1 MAYTYDDFVKAANQ
15 SGLMG
20 QFSQD
25 DLNLAQK
32 YPEFGLSVLSL
43 KKDYNNA
50 ATAEQRLLANQAANE
65 LRKSYGNYSGG
76 ADGGSFR
83 LESKLNRRS
92 DDLLDQL
99 GSFGSFSY
107 DEAPAYENAFAQQQK
122 DLLDRILNRE
132 DFSWSK
138 ETDPQWSSYKKSY
151 LREGDRATAN
161 ALAQA
166 SAASGGRPS
175 SYAVN
180 AATQAGDYYAT
191 KLNDVIPTLYQQA
204 YERYLD
210 EYNMKLKD
218 LNAVNQQEQLD
229 YAKYLDRLGQFNTDR
244 GFAYQNYADDYDRLR
259 SQLADVQ
266 GQDQIDYARYL
277 DETSRQ
283 QTAQDSI
290 RSQVDAILAAGGS
303 PSANLVSESGYSSE
317 YVKALED
324 AYRKQEA
331 EKAAKK
337 SGSGGGSTRRSGGT
351 SGGNTTDGNE
361 SGLDYQGLFEAAKK
375 SGNPKSWLAQKA
387 NYQKF
392 GFTSSSGL
400 YSDYE
405 TWLENGGVSN
415 SSKTMAQ
422 GPFIALLSGFNTS
435 LKNGEGERILSTLDK
450 TWPMMTSEQKAEMQK
465 LLKQYGYSYEEG

>member
-50 ATAEQRLLANQAANE
+50 TTAEQRLLANQAANE

-107 DEAPAYENAFAQQQK
+107 DEAPTYENAFAQQQK

-277 DETSRQ
+277 DEASRQ

-337 SGSGGGSTRRSGGT
+337 SGSGGGGPMSLTTAKAMAKEGQFT
-351 SGGNTTDGNE
+351 DAVLNT
-361 SGLDYQGLFEAAKK
+361 LR
-375 SGNPKSWLAQKA
+375 KA
-387 NYQKF
+387 
-392 GFTSSSGL
+392 GFTD
-400 YSDYE
+400 DYIAQVYGYTGFGTGRDKLGYDE
-405 TWLENGGVSN
+405 DEGIFTWNGRRYN
-415 SSKTMAQ
+415 S
-422 GPFIALLSGFNTS
+422 PEALAEDLDRANLTDAEKATISRRLKASGFNITF
-435 LKNGEGERILSTLDK
+435 
-450 TWPMMTSEQKAEMQK
+450 
-465 LLKQYGYSYEEG
+465 

>member
-50 ATAEQRLLANQAANE
+50 TTAEQRLLANQAANE

-83 LESKLNRRS
+83 LESKLNRRA

-107 DEAPAYENAFAQQQK
+107 DEAPTYENAFAQQQK

-132 DFSWSK
+132 DFAWSK

-277 DETSRQ
+277 DEVSRQ

-290 RSQVDAILAAGGS
+290 RGQVDAILAAGGS

-337 SGSGGGSTRRSGGT
+337 SGSGVGGT
-351 SGGNTTDGNE
+351 MSLTTAKAMAKEGQFTDAVLNT
-361 SGLDYQGLFEAAKK
+361 LR
-375 SGNPKSWLAQKA
+375 KA
-387 NYQKF
+387 
-392 GFTSSSGL
+392 GFTD
-400 YSDYE
+400 DYIAQVYGYTGFGTGRDKLGYDE
-405 TWLENGGVSN
+405 DEGIFTWNGRRYN
-415 SSKTMAQ
+415 SPEALAEDLDRANLTDAEKAT
-422 GPFIALLSGFNTS
+422 IARRLKASGFNITF
-435 LKNGEGERILSTLDK
+435 
-450 TWPMMTSEQKAEMQK
+450 
-465 LLKQYGYSYEEG
+465 

>member
-25 DLNLAQK
+25 DLDLAQK

-50 ATAEQRLLANQAANE
+50 TTAEQRLLANQAANE

-107 DEAPAYENAFAQQQK
+107 DEAPTYENTFAQQQK

-175 SYAVN
+175 SHAVN

-218 LNAVNQQEQLD
+218 LNTVNQQEQLD

-277 DETSRQ
+277 DEASRQ

-337 SGSGGGSTRRSGGT
+337 SGSGGGGT
-351 SGGNTTDGNE
+351 MSLTTAKAMAKEGQFTDTVLNT
-361 SGLDYQGLFEAAKK
+361 LR
-375 SGNPKSWLAQKA
+375 KA
-387 NYQKF
+387 
-392 GFTSSSGL
+392 GFTD
-400 YSDYE
+400 DYIAQVYGYTGFGTGRDKLGYDE
-405 TWLENGGVSN
+405 DEGIFTWNGRRYN
-415 SSKTMAQ
+415 S
-422 GPFIALLSGFNTS
+422 PEALAEDLDRANLTDAEKATISRRLKASGFNITF
-435 LKNGEGERILSTLDK
+435 
-450 TWPMMTSEQKAEMQK
+450 
-465 LLKQYGYSYEEG
+465 

>member
-83 LESKLNRRS
+83 LESKLNRRA
-92 DDLLDQL
+92 DDLLGQI

-175 SYAVN
+175 SHAVN

-218 LNAVNQQEQLD
+218 LNTVNQQEQLD

-277 DETSRQ
+277 DEVSRQ

-337 SGSGGGSTRRSGGT
+337 SGSGGGGT
-351 SGGNTTDGNE
+351 MSLTTAKAMAKEGQFTDTVLNT
-361 SGLDYQGLFEAAKK
+361 LR
-375 SGNPKSWLAQKA
+375 KA
-387 NYQKF
+387 
-392 GFTSSSGL
+392 GFTD
-400 YSDYE
+400 DYIAQVYGYTGFGTGRDKLGYDE
-405 TWLENGGVSN
+405 DEGIFTWNGRRYN
-415 SSKTMAQ
+415 S
-422 GPFIALLSGFNTS
+422 PEALAEDLDRANLTDAEKATISRRLKASGFNITF
-435 LKNGEGERILSTLDK
+435 
-450 TWPMMTSEQKAEMQK
+450 
-465 LLKQYGYSYEEG
+465 

>member
-50 ATAEQRLLANQAANE
+50 TTAEQRLLANQAANE

-107 DEAPAYENAFAQQQK
+107 DEAPTYENTFAQQQK

-151 LREGDRATAN
+151 LREGDRATAT

-175 SYAVN
+175 SHAVN

-218 LNAVNQQEQLD
+218 LNTVNQQEQLD

-277 DETSRQ
+277 DEVSRQ

-337 SGSGGGSTRRSGGT
+337 SGSGGGGT
-351 SGGNTTDGNE
+351 MSLTTAKAMAKEGQFTDTVLNT
-361 SGLDYQGLFEAAKK
+361 LR
-375 SGNPKSWLAQKA
+375 KA
-387 NYQKF
+387 
-392 GFTSSSGL
+392 GFTD
-400 YSDYE
+400 DYIAQVYGYTGFGTGRDKLGYDE
-405 TWLENGGVSN
+405 DEGIFTWNGRRYNSPEALAEDLDRANLTDAEKATISRRLE
-415 SSKTMAQ
+415 A
-422 GPFIALLSGFNTS
+422 SGFNITF
-435 LKNGEGERILSTLDK
+435 
-450 TWPMMTSEQKAEMQK
+450 
-465 LLKQYGYSYEEG
+465 

>member
-83 LESKLNRRS
+83 LESKLNRRA
-92 DDLLDQL
+92 DDLLGQI

-107 DEAPAYENAFAQQQK
+107 DEAPTYENAFAQQQK

-218 LNAVNQQEQLD
+218 LNTVNQQEQLD

-259 SQLADVQ
+259 SQLADVK

-277 DETSRQ
+277 DEVSRQ

-337 SGSGGGSTRRSGGT
+337 SGSGGGGIMSLTTAKEMAKEGQFT
-351 SGGNTTDGNE
+351 DTVLNT
-361 SGLDYQGLFEAAKK
+361 LR
-375 SGNPKSWLAQKA
+375 KA
-387 NYQKF
+387 
-392 GFTSSSGL
+392 GFTD
-400 YSDYE
+400 DYIAQVYGYTGFGTGRDKLGYDE
-405 TWLENGGVSN
+405 DEGIFTWNGRRYN
-415 SSKTMAQ
+415 SPEALAEDLDRANLTDAEKATISRRLKT
-422 GPFIALLSGFNTS
+422 SGFNITF
-435 LKNGEGERILSTLDK
+435 
-450 TWPMMTSEQKAEMQK
+450 
-465 LLKQYGYSYEEG
+465 

>member
-92 DDLLDQL
+92 DDLLDQI

-132 DFSWSK
+132 GFSWSK

-218 LNAVNQQEQLD
+218 LNTVNQQEQLD

-277 DETSRQ
+277 DEASRQ

-337 SGSGGGSTRRSGGT
+337 SGSGGGGT
-351 SGGNTTDGNE
+351 MSLTTAKAMAKEGQFTDAVLNT
-361 SGLDYQGLFEAAKK
+361 LR
-375 SGNPKSWLAQKA
+375 KA
-387 NYQKF
+387 
-392 GFTSSSGL
+392 GFTD
-400 YSDYE
+400 DYIAQVYGYTGFGTGRDKLGYDE
-405 TWLENGGVSN
+405 DEGIFTWNGRRYN
-415 SSKTMAQ
+415 S
-422 GPFIALLSGFNTS
+422 PEALAEDLDRANLTDAEKATISRRLKASGFNITF
-435 LKNGEGERILSTLDK
+435 
-450 TWPMMTSEQKAEMQK
+450 
-465 LLKQYGYSYEEG
+465 

>member
-107 DEAPAYENAFAQQQK
+107 GEAPTYENTFAQQQK

-132 DFSWSK
+132 GFSWSK

-161 ALAQA
+161 ALAKA

-218 LNAVNQQEQLD
+218 LNTVNQQEQLD

-277 DETSRQ
+277 DEVSRQ

-290 RSQVDAILAAGGS
+290 RGQVDAILAAGGS

-337 SGSGGGSTRRSGGT
+337 SGSGGGGT
-351 SGGNTTDGNE
+351 MSLTTAKAMAKEGQFTDTVLNT
-361 SGLDYQGLFEAAKK
+361 LR
-375 SGNPKSWLAQKA
+375 KA
-387 NYQKF
+387 
-392 GFTSSSGL
+392 GFTD
-400 YSDYE
+400 DYIAQVYGYTGFGTGRDKLGYDE
-405 TWLENGGVSN
+405 DEGIFTWNGRRYN
-415 SSKTMAQ
+415 S
-422 GPFIALLSGFNTS
+422 PEALAEDLDRANLTDAEKATISRRLKASGFNITF
-435 LKNGEGERILSTLDK
+435 
-450 TWPMMTSEQKAEMQK
+450 
-465 LLKQYGYSYEEG
+465 

>member
-83 LESKLNRRS
+83 LESKLNRRA
-92 DDLLDQL
+92 DDLLGQI

-107 DEAPAYENAFAQQQK
+107 DEAPTYENAFAQQQK

-180 AATQAGDYYAT
+180 AATQAGDYYAA

-277 DETSRQ
+277 DEASRQ

-337 SGSGGGSTRRSGGT
+337 SGSGGGGT
-351 SGGNTTDGNE
+351 MSLTTAKAMAKEGQFTDAVLNT
-361 SGLDYQGLFEAAKK
+361 LR
-375 SGNPKSWLAQKA
+375 KA
-387 NYQKF
+387 
-392 GFTSSSGL
+392 GFTD
-400 YSDYE
+400 DYIAQVYGYTGFGTGRDKLGYDE
-405 TWLENGGVSN
+405 DEGIFTWNGRRYNSPEALAEDLDRANLTDAEKATISRRLE
-415 SSKTMAQ
+415 A
-422 GPFIALLSGFNTS
+422 SGFNITF
-435 LKNGEGERILSTLDK
+435 
-450 TWPMMTSEQKAEMQK
+450 
-465 LLKQYGYSYEEG
+465 

>member
-50 ATAEQRLLANQAANE
+50 TTAEQRLLANQAANE

-83 LESKLNRRS
+83 LESKLNRRA
-92 DDLLDQL
+92 DDLLGQI

-107 DEAPAYENAFAQQQK
+107 DEAPTYENTFAQQQK

-132 DFSWSK
+132 DFSWSR

-161 ALAQA
+161 ALAKA

-277 DETSRQ
+277 DEASRQ

-337 SGSGGGSTRRSGGT
+337 SGSGGGGT
-351 SGGNTTDGNE
+351 MSLTTAKAMAKEGQFTDTVLNT
-361 SGLDYQGLFEAAKK
+361 LR
-375 SGNPKSWLAQKA
+375 KA
-387 NYQKF
+387 
-392 GFTSSSGL
+392 GFTD
-400 YSDYE
+400 DYIAQVYGYTGFGTGRDKLGYDE
-405 TWLENGGVSN
+405 DEGIFTWNGRRYN
-415 SSKTMAQ
+415 S
-422 GPFIALLSGFNTS
+422 PEALAEDLDRANLTDAEKATISRRLKASGFNITF
-435 LKNGEGERILSTLDK
+435 
-450 TWPMMTSEQKAEMQK
+450 
-465 LLKQYGYSYEEG
+465 

>member
-32 YPEFGLSVLSL
+32 HPEFGLSVLSL

-50 ATAEQRLLANQAANE
+50 TTAEQRLLANQAANE

-107 DEAPAYENAFAQQQK
+107 GEAPTYENTFAQQQK

-161 ALAQA
+161 ALAKA

-277 DETSRQ
+277 DEASRQ

-324 AYRKQEA
+324 AYRKQ
-331 EKAAKK
+331 KAAKK
-337 SGSGGGSTRRSGGT
+337 SGSGGGGT
-351 SGGNTTDGNE
+351 MSLTTAKEMAKEGQFTDTVLNT
-361 SGLDYQGLFEAAKK
+361 LR
-375 SGNPKSWLAQKA
+375 KA
-387 NYQKF
+387 
-392 GFTSSSGL
+392 GFTD
-400 YSDYE
+400 DYIAQVYGYTGFGTGRDKLGYDE
-405 TWLENGGVSN
+405 DEGIFTWNGRRYN
-415 SSKTMAQ
+415 S
-422 GPFIALLSGFNTS
+422 PEALAEDLDRANLTDAEKATISRRLKASGFNITF
-435 LKNGEGERILSTLDK
+435 
-450 TWPMMTSEQKAEMQK
+450 
-465 LLKQYGYSYEEG
+465 

>member
-1 MAYTYDDFVKAANQ
+1 MAYTYDDFVNAANQ

-50 ATAEQRLLANQAANE
+50 TTAEQRLLANQAANE

-83 LESKLNRRS
+83 LESKMNRRS

-107 DEAPAYENAFAQQQK
+107 GEAPTYENAFAQQQK

-191 KLNDVIPTLYQQA
+191 KLNDMIPTLYQQA

-277 DETSRQ
+277 DEVSRQ

-337 SGSGGGSTRRSGGT
+337 SSGGGGTMSLTTAKAMAKEGQFTDAVLNTLRKAGFTDDYIAQVYGYTGFGTGRDKLGYDEDEGIFTWNGRRYNSPEALAE
-351 SGGNTTDGNE
+351 D
-361 SGLDYQGLFEAAKK
+361 LD
-375 SGNPKSWLAQKA
+375 KA
-387 NYQKF
+387 NLTDAEKA
-392 GFTSSSGL
+392 TISRRL
-400 YSDYE
+400 
-405 TWLENGGVSN
+405 
-415 SSKTMAQ
+415 KA
-422 GPFIALLSGFNTS
+422 SGFNITF
-435 LKNGEGERILSTLDK
+435 
-450 TWPMMTSEQKAEMQK
+450 
-465 LLKQYGYSYEEG
+465 

>member
-32 YPEFGLSVLSL
+32 HPEFGLSVLSL

-50 ATAEQRLLANQAANE
+50 TTAEQRLLANQAANE

-92 DDLLDQL
+92 DDLLDRL

-107 DEAPAYENAFAQQQK
+107 GEAPTYENTFAQQQK

-132 DFSWSK
+132 DFSWRR

-175 SYAVN
+175 SHAVN

-277 DETSRQ
+277 DEASRQ

-337 SGSGGGSTRRSGGT
+337 SGSGGGGT
-351 SGGNTTDGNE
+351 MSLTTAKAMAKEGQFTDTVLNT
-361 SGLDYQGLFEAAKK
+361 LR
-375 SGNPKSWLAQKA
+375 KA
-387 NYQKF
+387 
-392 GFTSSSGL
+392 GFTD
-400 YSDYE
+400 DYIAQVYGYTGFGTGRDKLGYDE
-405 TWLENGGVSN
+405 DEGIFTWNGRRYN
-415 SSKTMAQ
+415 S
-422 GPFIALLSGFNTS
+422 PEALAEDLDRANLTDAEKATISRRLKASGFNITF
-435 LKNGEGERILSTLDK
+435 
-450 TWPMMTSEQKAEMQK
+450 
-465 LLKQYGYSYEEG
+465 

>member
-83 LESKLNRRS
+83 LESKLNRRA
-92 DDLLDQL
+92 DDLLGQI

-107 DEAPAYENAFAQQQK
+107 DEAPTYENAFAQQQK

-180 AATQAGDYYAT
+180 AATQAGDYYAA

-277 DETSRQ
+277 DEASRQ

-337 SGSGGGSTRRSGGT
+337 SGSGGGGT
-351 SGGNTTDGNE
+351 MSLTTAKAMAKEGQFTDTVLNT
-361 SGLDYQGLFEAAKK
+361 LR
-375 SGNPKSWLAQKA
+375 KA
-387 NYQKF
+387 
-392 GFTSSSGL
+392 GFTD
-400 YSDYE
+400 DYIAQVYGYTGFGTGRDKLGYDE
-405 TWLENGGVSN
+405 DEGIFTWNGRRYN
-415 SSKTMAQ
+415 S
-422 GPFIALLSGFNTS
+422 PEALAEDLDRANLTDAEKATISRRLKASGFNITF
-435 LKNGEGERILSTLDK
+435 
-450 TWPMMTSEQKAEMQK
+450 
-465 LLKQYGYSYEEG
+465 

>member
-50 ATAEQRLLANQAANE
+50 TTAEQRLLANQAANE

-107 DEAPAYENAFAQQQK
+107 GEAPTYENTFAQQQK

-161 ALAQA
+161 ALAKA

-218 LNAVNQQEQLD
+218 LNTVNQQEQMD

-277 DETSRQ
+277 DEASRQ

-337 SGSGGGSTRRSGGT
+337 SGSGGGGT
-351 SGGNTTDGNE
+351 MSLTTAKAMAKEGQFTDTVLNT
-361 SGLDYQGLFEAAKK
+361 LR
-375 SGNPKSWLAQKA
+375 KA
-387 NYQKF
+387 
-392 GFTSSSGL
+392 GFTD
-400 YSDYE
+400 DYIAQVYGYTGFGTGRDKLGYDE
-405 TWLENGGVSN
+405 DEGIFTWNGRRYN
-415 SSKTMAQ
+415 S
-422 GPFIALLSGFNTS
+422 PEALAEDLDRANLTDAEKATISRRLKASGFNITF
-435 LKNGEGERILSTLDK
+435 
-450 TWPMMTSEQKAEMQK
+450 
-465 LLKQYGYSYEEG
+465 

>member
-50 ATAEQRLLANQAANE
+50 TTAEQRLLANQAANE

-83 LESKLNRRS
+83 LESKLNRRA
-92 DDLLDQL
+92 DDLLGQI

-107 DEAPAYENAFAQQQK
+107 DEAPTYENAFAQQQK

-132 DFSWSK
+132 DFAWSK

-166 SAASGGRPS
+166 SAASSGRPS

-218 LNAVNQQEQLD
+218 LNTVNQQEQLD

-277 DETSRQ
+277 DEASRQ

-337 SGSGGGSTRRSGGT
+337 SGSGGGGT
-351 SGGNTTDGNE
+351 MSLTTAKEMAKEGQFTDTVLNT
-361 SGLDYQGLFEAAKK
+361 LR
-375 SGNPKSWLAQKA
+375 KA
-387 NYQKF
+387 
-392 GFTSSSGL
+392 GFTD
-400 YSDYE
+400 DYIAQVYGYTGFGTGRDKLGYDE
-405 TWLENGGVSN
+405 DEGIFTWNGRRYN
-415 SSKTMAQ
+415 S
-422 GPFIALLSGFNTS
+422 PEALAEDLDRANLTDAEKATISRRLKASGFNITF
-435 LKNGEGERILSTLDK
+435 
-450 TWPMMTSEQKAEMQK
+450 
-465 LLKQYGYSYEEG
+465 

>member
-50 ATAEQRLLANQAANE
+50 TTAEQRLLANQAANE

-83 LESKLNRRS
+83 LESKLNRRA
-92 DDLLDQL
+92 DDLLGQI

-107 DEAPAYENAFAQQQK
+107 DEAPTYENAFAQQQK

-132 DFSWSK
+132 GFSWSK

-161 ALAQA
+161 ALAKA

-191 KLNDVIPTLYQQA
+191 KLNDVIQTLYQQA

-218 LNAVNQQEQLD
+218 LNTVNQQEQLD
-229 YAKYLDRLGQFNTDR
+229 YAKYIDRLGQFNTDR
-244 GFAYQNYADDYDRLR
+244 GFAYQNYVDDYDRLR

-277 DETSRQ
+277 DEVSRQ

-337 SGSGGGSTRRSGGT
+337 SGSGGGGT
-351 SGGNTTDGNE
+351 MSLTTAKAMAKEGQFTDTVLNT
-361 SGLDYQGLFEAAKK
+361 LR
-375 SGNPKSWLAQKA
+375 KA
-387 NYQKF
+387 
-392 GFTSSSGL
+392 GFTD
-400 YSDYE
+400 DYIAQVYGYTGFGTGRDKLGYDE
-405 TWLENGGVSN
+405 DEGIFTWNGRRYN
-415 SSKTMAQ
+415 S
-422 GPFIALLSGFNTS
+422 PEALAEDLDRANLTDAEKATISRRLKASGFNITF
-435 LKNGEGERILSTLDK
+435 
-450 TWPMMTSEQKAEMQK
+450 
-465 LLKQYGYSYEEG
+465 

>member
-50 ATAEQRLLANQAANE
+50 TTAEQRLLANQAANE

-107 DEAPAYENAFAQQQK
+107 GEAPTYENTFAQQQK

-138 ETDPQWSSYKKSY
+138 ETDPQWSNYKKSY

-161 ALAQA
+161 ALAKA

-218 LNAVNQQEQLD
+218 LNTVNQQEQLD

-277 DETSRQ
+277 DEASRR

-337 SGSGGGSTRRSGGT
+337 SGSGGGGT
-351 SGGNTTDGNE
+351 MSLTTAKAMAKEGQFTDTVLNT
-361 SGLDYQGLFEAAKK
+361 LR
-375 SGNPKSWLAQKA
+375 KA
-387 NYQKF
+387 
-392 GFTSSSGL
+392 GFTD
-400 YSDYE
+400 DYIAQVYGYTGFE
-405 TWLENGGVSN
+405 TGRDKLGYDEDEGIFTWNGRRYN
-415 SSKTMAQ
+415 S
-422 GPFIALLSGFNTS
+422 PEALAEDLDRANLTDAEKATISRRLKASGFNITF
-435 LKNGEGERILSTLDK
+435 
-450 TWPMMTSEQKAEMQK
+450 
-465 LLKQYGYSYEEG
+465 

>member
-50 ATAEQRLLANQAANE
+50 TTAEQRLLANQAANE

-107 DEAPAYENAFAQQQK
+107 GEAPTYENTFAQQQK

-175 SYAVN
+175 SHAVN

-218 LNAVNQQEQLD
+218 LNTVNQQEQLD

-277 DETSRQ
+277 DEVSRQ

-337 SGSGGGSTRRSGGT
+337 SGSGGGGT
-351 SGGNTTDGNE
+351 MSLTTAKAMAKEGQFTDTVLNT
-361 SGLDYQGLFEAAKK
+361 LR
-375 SGNPKSWLAQKA
+375 KA
-387 NYQKF
+387 
-392 GFTSSSGL
+392 GFTD
-400 YSDYE
+400 DYIAQVYGYTGFGTGRDKLGYDE
-405 TWLENGGVSN
+405 DEGIFTWNGRRYN
-415 SSKTMAQ
+415 S
-422 GPFIALLSGFNTS
+422 PEALAEDLDRANLTDAEKATISRRLKASGFNITF
-435 LKNGEGERILSTLDK
+435 
-450 TWPMMTSEQKAEMQK
+450 
-465 LLKQYGYSYEEG
+465 

>member
-1 MAYTYDDFVKAANQ
+1 MAYTYDDFVNAANQ

-50 ATAEQRLLANQAANE
+50 TTAEQRLLANQAANE

-83 LESKLNRRS
+83 LESKLNRQA
-92 DDLLDQL
+92 DDLLGQI

-107 DEAPAYENAFAQQQK
+107 DEAPTYENAFAQQQK

-132 DFSWSK
+132 DFAWSK

-277 DETSRQ
+277 DEVSRQ

-290 RSQVDAILAAGGS
+290 RGQVDAILAAGGS

-337 SGSGGGSTRRSGGT
+337 SGSGGGGT
-351 SGGNTTDGNE
+351 MSLTTAKAMAKEGQFTDAVLNT
-361 SGLDYQGLFEAAKK
+361 LR
-375 SGNPKSWLAQKA
+375 KA
-387 NYQKF
+387 
-392 GFTSSSGL
+392 GFTD
-400 YSDYE
+400 DYIAQVYGYTGFGTGRDKLGYDE
-405 TWLENGGVSN
+405 DEGIFTWNGRRYN
-415 SSKTMAQ
+415 SPEALAEDLDRANLTDAEKAT
-422 GPFIALLSGFNTS
+422 IARRLKASGFNITF
-435 LKNGEGERILSTLDK
+435 
-450 TWPMMTSEQKAEMQK
+450 
-465 LLKQYGYSYEEG
+465 

>member
-25 DLNLAQK
+25 DLDLAQK
-32 YPEFGLSVLSL
+32 HPEFGLSVLSL

-50 ATAEQRLLANQAANE
+50 TTAEQRLLANQAANE

-92 DDLLDQL
+92 DDLLDRL

-107 DEAPAYENAFAQQQK
+107 GEAPTYENTFAQQQK

-132 DFSWSK
+132 DFSWSR

-161 ALAQA
+161 ALAKA

-277 DETSRQ
+277 DEASRQ
-283 QTAQDSI
+283 QTAQDTI

-337 SGSGGGSTRRSGGT
+337 SGSGGGGT
-351 SGGNTTDGNE
+351 MSLTTAKAMAKEGQFTDTVLNT
-361 SGLDYQGLFEAAKK
+361 LR
-375 SGNPKSWLAQKA
+375 KA
-387 NYQKF
+387 
-392 GFTSSSGL
+392 GFTD
-400 YSDYE
+400 DYIAQVYGYTGFGTGRDKLGYDE
-405 TWLENGGVSN
+405 DEGIFTWNGRRYN
-415 SSKTMAQ
+415 S
-422 GPFIALLSGFNTS
+422 PEALAEDLDRANLTDAEKATISRRLKASGFNITF
-435 LKNGEGERILSTLDK
+435 
-450 TWPMMTSEQKAEMQK
+450 
-465 LLKQYGYSYEEG
+465 

>member
-1 MAYTYDDFVKAANQ
+1 MAYTYDDFVNAANQ

-50 ATAEQRLLANQAANE
+50 TTAEQRLLANQAANE

-83 LESKLNRRS
+83 LESKLNRRA
-92 DDLLDQL
+92 DNLLDQL

-107 DEAPAYENAFAQQQK
+107 DEAPTYENAFAQQQK

-277 DETSRQ
+277 DEVSRQ

-337 SGSGGGSTRRSGGT
+337 SSSGGGGT
-351 SGGNTTDGNE
+351 MSLTTAKAMAKEGQFTDAVLNT
-361 SGLDYQGLFEAAKK
+361 LR
-375 SGNPKSWLAQKA
+375 KA
-387 NYQKF
+387 
-392 GFTSSSGL
+392 GFTD
-400 YSDYE
+400 DYIAQVYGYTGFGTGRDKLGYDE
-405 TWLENGGVSN
+405 DEGIFTWNGRRYN
-415 SSKTMAQ
+415 S
-422 GPFIALLSGFNTS
+422 PEALAEDLDRANLTDAEKATISRRLKASGFNITF
-435 LKNGEGERILSTLDK
+435 
-450 TWPMMTSEQKAEMQK
+450 
-465 LLKQYGYSYEEG
+465 

>member
-107 DEAPAYENAFAQQQK
+107 GEAPTYENTFAQQQK

-218 LNAVNQQEQLD
+218 LNTVNQQEQLD

-277 DETSRQ
+277 DEVSRQ

-337 SGSGGGSTRRSGGT
+337 SGSGGGGT
-351 SGGNTTDGNE
+351 MSLTTAKAMAKEGQFTDTVLNT
-361 SGLDYQGLFEAAKK
+361 LR
-375 SGNPKSWLAQKA
+375 KA
-387 NYQKF
+387 
-392 GFTSSSGL
+392 GFTD
-400 YSDYE
+400 DYIAQVYGYTGFGTGRDKLGYDE
-405 TWLENGGVSN
+405 DEGIFTWNGRRYN
-415 SSKTMAQ
+415 S
-422 GPFIALLSGFNTS
+422 PEALAEDLDRANLTDAEKATISRRLKVSGFNITF
-435 LKNGEGERILSTLDK
+435 
-450 TWPMMTSEQKAEMQK
+450 
-465 LLKQYGYSYEEG
+465 

>member
-32 YPEFGLSVLSL
+32 HPEFGLSVLSL

-50 ATAEQRLLANQAANE
+50 TTAEQRLLANQAANE

-107 DEAPAYENAFAQQQK
+107 GEAPTYENTFAQQQK

-277 DETSRQ
+277 DEASRQ

-337 SGSGGGSTRRSGGT
+337 SGSGGGGT
-351 SGGNTTDGNE
+351 MSLTTAKAMAKEGQFTDTVLNT
-361 SGLDYQGLFEAAKK
+361 LR
-375 SGNPKSWLAQKA
+375 KA
-387 NYQKF
+387 
-392 GFTSSSGL
+392 GFTD
-400 YSDYE
+400 DYIAQVYGYTGFGTGRDKLGYDE
-405 TWLENGGVSN
+405 DEGIFTWNGRRYN
-415 SSKTMAQ
+415 S
-422 GPFIALLSGFNTS
+422 PEALAEDLDRANLTDAEKATISRRLKASGFNITF
-435 LKNGEGERILSTLDK
+435 
-450 TWPMMTSEQKAEMQK
+450 
-465 LLKQYGYSYEEG
+465 

>member
-50 ATAEQRLLANQAANE
+50 TTAEQRLLANQAANE

-107 DEAPAYENAFAQQQK
+107 GEAPTYENTFAQQQK

-218 LNAVNQQEQLD
+218 LNTVNQQEQLD

-277 DETSRQ
+277 DEVSRQ

-337 SGSGGGSTRRSGGT
+337 SGSGGGGT
-351 SGGNTTDGNE
+351 MSLTTAKAMAKEGQFTDTVLNT
-361 SGLDYQGLFEAAKK
+361 LR
-375 SGNPKSWLAQKA
+375 KA
-387 NYQKF
+387 
-392 GFTSSSGL
+392 GFTD
-400 YSDYE
+400 DYIAQVYGYTGFGTGRDKLGYDE
-405 TWLENGGVSN
+405 DEGIFTWNGRRYN
-415 SSKTMAQ
+415 S
-422 GPFIALLSGFNTS
+422 PEALAEDLDRANLTDAEKATISRRLKASGFNITF
-435 LKNGEGERILSTLDK
+435 
-450 TWPMMTSEQKAEMQK
+450 
-465 LLKQYGYSYEEG
+465 

>member
-92 DDLLDQL
+92 DDLLGQL

-107 DEAPAYENAFAQQQK
+107 DEAPTYENTFAQQQK

-218 LNAVNQQEQLD
+218 LNTVNQQEQLD

-277 DETSRQ
+277 DEVSRQ

-337 SGSGGGSTRRSGGT
+337 SGSGGGGT
-351 SGGNTTDGNE
+351 MSLTTAKAMAKEGQFTDTVLNT
-361 SGLDYQGLFEAAKK
+361 LR
-375 SGNPKSWLAQKA
+375 KA
-387 NYQKF
+387 
-392 GFTSSSGL
+392 GFTD
-400 YSDYE
+400 DYIAQVYGYTGFGTGRDKLGYDE
-405 TWLENGGVSN
+405 DEGIFTWNGRRYN
-415 SSKTMAQ
+415 S
-422 GPFIALLSGFNTS
+422 PEALAEDLDRANLTDAEKATISRRLKASGFNITV
-435 LKNGEGERILSTLDK
+435 
-450 TWPMMTSEQKAEMQK
+450 
-465 LLKQYGYSYEEG
+465 

>member
-83 LESKLNRRS
+83 LESKLNRRA
-92 DDLLDQL
+92 DDLLGQI

-107 DEAPAYENAFAQQQK
+107 DEAPTYENAFAQQQK

-204 YERYLD
+204 YERYMD

-277 DETSRQ
+277 DEASRQ

-331 EKAAKK
+331 ERAAKK
-337 SGSGGGSTRRSGGT
+337 SGSGGGGT
-351 SGGNTTDGNE
+351 MSLTTAKAMAKEGQFTDAVLNT
-361 SGLDYQGLFEAAKK
+361 LR
-375 SGNPKSWLAQKA
+375 KA
-387 NYQKF
+387 
-392 GFTSSSGL
+392 GFTD
-400 YSDYE
+400 DYIAQVYGYTGFGTGRDKLGYDE
-405 TWLENGGVSN
+405 DEGIFTWNGRRYN
-415 SSKTMAQ
+415 S
-422 GPFIALLSGFNTS
+422 PEALAEDLDRANLTDAEKATISRRLKASGFNITF
-435 LKNGEGERILSTLDK
+435 
-450 TWPMMTSEQKAEMQK
+450 
-465 LLKQYGYSYEEG
+465 

>member
-50 ATAEQRLLANQAANE
+50 TTAEQRLLANQAANE

-83 LESKLNRRS
+83 LESKLNRRA
-92 DDLLDQL
+92 DDLLDQI

-107 DEAPAYENAFAQQQK
+107 DEAPTYENAFAQQQK

-161 ALAQA
+161 ALAKA

-277 DETSRQ
+277 DEASRQ

-337 SGSGGGSTRRSGGT
+337 SGSGGGGT
-351 SGGNTTDGNE
+351 MSLTTAKAMAKEGQFTDTVLNT
-361 SGLDYQGLFEAAKK
+361 LR
-375 SGNPKSWLAQKA
+375 KA
-387 NYQKF
+387 
-392 GFTSSSGL
+392 GFTD
-400 YSDYE
+400 DYIAQVYGYTGFGTGRDKLGYDE
-405 TWLENGGVSN
+405 DEGIFTWNGRRYN
-415 SSKTMAQ
+415 S
-422 GPFIALLSGFNTS
+422 PEALAEDLDRANLTDAEKATISRRLKASGFNITF
-435 LKNGEGERILSTLDK
+435 
-450 TWPMMTSEQKAEMQK
+450 
-465 LLKQYGYSYEEG
+465 

>member
-50 ATAEQRLLANQAANE
+50 TTAEQRLLANQAANE

-107 DEAPAYENAFAQQQK
+107 DEAPTYENTFAQQQK

-132 DFSWSK
+132 DFSWSR

-161 ALAQA
+161 ALAKA

-218 LNAVNQQEQLD
+218 LNAINQQEQLD

-277 DETSRQ
+277 DEASRQ

-337 SGSGGGSTRRSGGT
+337 SGSGGGGT
-351 SGGNTTDGNE
+351 MSLTTAKAMAKEGQFTDTVLNT
-361 SGLDYQGLFEAAKK
+361 LR
-375 SGNPKSWLAQKA
+375 KA
-387 NYQKF
+387 
-392 GFTSSSGL
+392 GFTD
-400 YSDYE
+400 DYIAQVYGYTGFGTGRDKLGYDE
-405 TWLENGGVSN
+405 DEGIFTWNGRRYN
-415 SSKTMAQ
+415 S
-422 GPFIALLSGFNTS
+422 PEALAEDLDRANLTDAEKATISRRLKASGFNITF
-435 LKNGEGERILSTLDK
+435 
-450 TWPMMTSEQKAEMQK
+450 
-465 LLKQYGYSYEEG
+465 

>member
-50 ATAEQRLLANQAANE
+50 TTAEQRLLANQAANE

-107 DEAPAYENAFAQQQK
+107 GEAPTYENTFAQQQK

-175 SYAVN
+175 SHAVN

-266 GQDQIDYARYL
+266 GQDQINYARYL
-277 DETSRQ
+277 DEASRQ

-324 AYRKQEA
+324 AYRKQGA

-337 SGSGGGSTRRSGGT
+337 SGSGGGGT
-351 SGGNTTDGNE
+351 MSLTTAKAMAKEGQFTDTVLNT
-361 SGLDYQGLFEAAKK
+361 LR
-375 SGNPKSWLAQKA
+375 KA
-387 NYQKF
+387 
-392 GFTSSSGL
+392 GFTD
-400 YSDYE
+400 DYIAQVYGYTGFGTGRDKLGYDE
-405 TWLENGGVSN
+405 DEGIFTWNGRRYN
-415 SSKTMAQ
+415 S
-422 GPFIALLSGFNTS
+422 PEALAEDLDRANLTDTEKATISRRLKASGFNITF
-435 LKNGEGERILSTLDK
+435 
-450 TWPMMTSEQKAEMQK
+450 
-465 LLKQYGYSYEEG
+465 

>member
-107 DEAPAYENAFAQQQK
+107 GEAPTYENTFAQQQK

-161 ALAQA
+161 ALAKA

-180 AATQAGDYYAT
+180 AAAQAGDYYAT

-218 LNAVNQQEQLD
+218 LNTVNQQEQLD

-277 DETSRQ
+277 DEASRQ

-337 SGSGGGSTRRSGGT
+337 SGSGGGGT
-351 SGGNTTDGNE
+351 MSLTTAKAMAKEGQFTDTVLNT
-361 SGLDYQGLFEAAKK
+361 LR
-375 SGNPKSWLAQKA
+375 KA
-387 NYQKF
+387 
-392 GFTSSSGL
+392 GFTD
-400 YSDYE
+400 DYIAQVYGYTGFGTGRDKLGYDE
-405 TWLENGGVSN
+405 DEGIFTWNGRRYN
-415 SSKTMAQ
+415 S
-422 GPFIALLSGFNTS
+422 PEALAEDLDRANLTDAEKATISRRLKASGFNITF
-435 LKNGEGERILSTLDK
+435 
-450 TWPMMTSEQKAEMQK
+450 
-465 LLKQYGYSYEEG
+465 

>member
-92 DDLLDQL
+92 DDLLDQI

-107 DEAPAYENAFAQQQK
+107 DEAPTYENAFAQQQK

-138 ETDPQWSSYKKSY
+138 EADPQWSSYKKSY

-218 LNAVNQQEQLD
+218 LNTVNQQEQLD

-277 DETSRQ
+277 DEVSRQ

-337 SGSGGGSTRRSGGT
+337 SGSGGGGT
-351 SGGNTTDGNE
+351 MSLTTAKAMAKEGQFTDTVLNT
-361 SGLDYQGLFEAAKK
+361 LR
-375 SGNPKSWLAQKA
+375 KA
-387 NYQKF
+387 
-392 GFTSSSGL
+392 GFTD
-400 YSDYE
+400 DYIAQVYGYTGFGTGRDKLGYDE
-405 TWLENGGVSN
+405 DEGIFTWNGRRYN
-415 SSKTMAQ
+415 S
-422 GPFIALLSGFNTS
+422 PEALAEDLDRANLTDAEKATISRRLKASGFNITF
-435 LKNGEGERILSTLDK
+435 
-450 TWPMMTSEQKAEMQK
+450 
-465 LLKQYGYSYEEG
+465 

>member
-83 LESKLNRRS
+83 LESKLNRRA
-92 DDLLDQL
+92 DDLLDQI

-337 SGSGGGSTRRSGGT
+337 SGSGGGGT
-351 SGGNTTDGNE
+351 MSLTTAKAMAKEGQFTDTVLNT
-361 SGLDYQGLFEAAKK
+361 LR
-375 SGNPKSWLAQKA
+375 KA
-387 NYQKF
+387 
-392 GFTSSSGL
+392 GFTD
-400 YSDYE
+400 DYIAQVYGYTGFGTGRDKLGYDE
-405 TWLENGGVSN
+405 DEGIFTWNGRRYN
-415 SSKTMAQ
+415 S
-422 GPFIALLSGFNTS
+422 PEALAEDLDRANLTDAEKATISRRLKASGFNITF
-435 LKNGEGERILSTLDK
+435 
-450 TWPMMTSEQKAEMQK
+450 
-465 LLKQYGYSYEEG
+465 

>member
-32 YPEFGLSVLSL
+32 HPEFGLSVLSL

-50 ATAEQRLLANQAANE
+50 TTAEQRLLANQAANE

-107 DEAPAYENAFAQQQK
+107 GEAPTYENTFAQQQK

-132 DFSWSK
+132 DFSWSR

-161 ALAQA
+161 ALAKA

-277 DETSRQ
+277 DEASRQ

-331 EKAAKK
+331 EKTAKK
-337 SGSGGGSTRRSGGT
+337 SGSGGGGT
-351 SGGNTTDGNE
+351 MSLTTAKAMAKEGQFTDTVLNT
-361 SGLDYQGLFEAAKK
+361 LR
-375 SGNPKSWLAQKA
+375 KA
-387 NYQKF
+387 
-392 GFTSSSGL
+392 GFTD
-400 YSDYE
+400 DYIAQVYGYTGFGTGRDKLGYDE
-405 TWLENGGVSN
+405 DEGIFTWNGRRYN
-415 SSKTMAQ
+415 S
-422 GPFIALLSGFNTS
+422 PEALAEDLDRANLTDAEKATISRRLKASGFNITF
-435 LKNGEGERILSTLDK
+435 
-450 TWPMMTSEQKAEMQK
+450 
-465 LLKQYGYSYEEG
+465 

>member
-43 KKDYNNA
+43 KKDHNNA
-50 ATAEQRLLANQAANE
+50 TTAEQRLLANQAANE

-107 DEAPAYENAFAQQQK
+107 DEAPTYENTFAQQQK

-218 LNAVNQQEQLD
+218 LNTVNQQEQLD

-277 DETSRQ
+277 DEVSRQ

-337 SGSGGGSTRRSGGT
+337 SGSGGGGT
-351 SGGNTTDGNE
+351 MSLTTAKEMAKEGQFTDTVLNT
-361 SGLDYQGLFEAAKK
+361 LH
-375 SGNPKSWLAQKA
+375 KA
-387 NYQKF
+387 
-392 GFTSSSGL
+392 GFTD
-400 YSDYE
+400 DYIAQVYGYTGFGTGRDKLGYDE
-405 TWLENGGVSN
+405 DEGIFTWNGRRYN
-415 SSKTMAQ
+415 S
-422 GPFIALLSGFNTS
+422 PEALAEDLDRANLTDAEKATISRRLKASGFNITF
-435 LKNGEGERILSTLDK
+435 
-450 TWPMMTSEQKAEMQK
+450 
-465 LLKQYGYSYEEG
+465 

>member
-50 ATAEQRLLANQAANE
+50 TTAEQRLLANQAANE

-107 DEAPAYENAFAQQQK
+107 GEAPTYENAFAQQQK

-191 KLNDVIPTLYQQA
+191 KLNDMIPTLYQQA

-277 DETSRQ
+277 DEVSRQ

-290 RSQVDAILAAGGS
+290 RGQVDAILAAGGS

-337 SGSGGGSTRRSGGT
+337 SSGGGGT
-351 SGGNTTDGNE
+351 MSLTTAKAMAKEGQFTDAVLNT
-361 SGLDYQGLFEAAKK
+361 LR
-375 SGNPKSWLAQKA
+375 KA
-387 NYQKF
+387 
-392 GFTSSSGL
+392 GFTD
-400 YSDYE
+400 DYIAQVYGYTGFGTGRDKLGYDE
-405 TWLENGGVSN
+405 DEGIFTWNGRRYN
-415 SSKTMAQ
+415 S
-422 GPFIALLSGFNTS
+422 PEALAEDLDRANLTDAEKATISRRLKASGFNITF
-435 LKNGEGERILSTLDK
+435 
-450 TWPMMTSEQKAEMQK
+450 
-465 LLKQYGYSYEEG
+465 

>member
-50 ATAEQRLLANQAANE
+50 TTAEQRLLANQAANE

-92 DDLLDQL
+92 DDLLDQI

-107 DEAPAYENAFAQQQK
+107 DEAPTYENTFAQQQK

-161 ALAQA
+161 ALAKA

-277 DETSRQ
+277 DEASRQ

-337 SGSGGGSTRRSGGT
+337 SGSGGGGT
-351 SGGNTTDGNE
+351 MSLTTAKAMAKEGQFTDTVLNT
-361 SGLDYQGLFEAAKK
+361 LR
-375 SGNPKSWLAQKA
+375 KA
-387 NYQKF
+387 
-392 GFTSSSGL
+392 GFTD
-400 YSDYE
+400 DYIAQVYGYTGFGTGRDKLGYDE
-405 TWLENGGVSN
+405 DEGIFTWNGRRYN
-415 SSKTMAQ
+415 S
-422 GPFIALLSGFNTS
+422 PEALAEDLDRANLTDAEKATISRRLKASGFNITF
-435 LKNGEGERILSTLDK
+435 
-450 TWPMMTSEQKAEMQK
+450 
-465 LLKQYGYSYEEG
+465 

>member
-50 ATAEQRLLANQAANE
+50 TTAEQRLLANQAANE

-83 LESKLNRRS
+83 LESKLNRRA
-92 DDLLDQL
+92 DDLLGQI

-107 DEAPAYENAFAQQQK
+107 DEAPTYENAFAQQQK

-180 AATQAGDYYAT
+180 AATQAGDYYAA

-218 LNAVNQQEQLD
+218 LNTVNQQEQLD

-277 DETSRQ
+277 DEVSRQ

-337 SGSGGGSTRRSGGT
+337 SGSGGGGT
-351 SGGNTTDGNE
+351 MSLTTAKAMAKEGQFTDTVLNT
-361 SGLDYQGLFEAAKK
+361 LR
-375 SGNPKSWLAQKA
+375 KA
-387 NYQKF
+387 
-392 GFTSSSGL
+392 GFTDDYIAQVYGYTGFGSGRDKL
-400 YSDYE
+400 GYDE
-405 TWLENGGVSN
+405 DEGIFTWNGRRYN
-415 SSKTMAQ
+415 S
-422 GPFIALLSGFNTS
+422 PEALAEDLDRANLTDAEKATISRRLKASGFNITF
-435 LKNGEGERILSTLDK
+435 
-450 TWPMMTSEQKAEMQK
+450 
-465 LLKQYGYSYEEG
+465 

>member
-50 ATAEQRLLANQAANE
+50 TTAEQRLLANQAANE

-107 DEAPAYENAFAQQQK
+107 DEAPTYENTFAQQQK

-151 LREGDRATAN
+151 LREGDRATAT

-175 SYAVN
+175 SHAVN

-218 LNAVNQQEQLD
+218 LNTVNQQEQLD

-277 DETSRQ
+277 DEVSRQ

-337 SGSGGGSTRRSGGT
+337 SGSGGGGTMSLTTAKAMAKEGQFTDTVLNTLRKAGFTDDYIAQVYGYTGFGTGRDKLGYDEDEGIFTWNGRRYNSPEALAEDLDRA
-351 SGGNTTDGNE
+351 NLTDAE
-361 SGLDYQGLFEAAKK
+361 KATISRRLKASGLNITF
-375 SGNPKSWLAQKA
+375 
-387 NYQKF
+387 
-392 GFTSSSGL
+392 
-400 YSDYE
+400 
-405 TWLENGGVSN
+405 
-415 SSKTMAQ
+415 
-422 GPFIALLSGFNTS
+422 
-435 LKNGEGERILSTLDK
+435 
-450 TWPMMTSEQKAEMQK
+450 
-465 LLKQYGYSYEEG
+465 

>member
-32 YPEFGLSVLSL
+32 HPEFGLSVLSL

-50 ATAEQRLLANQAANE
+50 TTAEQRLLAIQAANE
-65 LRKSYGNYSGG
+65 LRTSYGNYSGG

-107 DEAPAYENAFAQQQK
+107 GEAPTYENTFAQQQK

-161 ALAQA
+161 ALAKA

-218 LNAVNQQEQLD
+218 LNAINQQEQMD

-277 DETSRQ
+277 DEASRQ

-337 SGSGGGSTRRSGGT
+337 SNSGGGTMSLTTAKAMAKEGQFT
-351 SGGNTTDGNE
+351 DTVLNT
-361 SGLDYQGLFEAAKK
+361 LR
-375 SGNPKSWLAQKA
+375 KA
-387 NYQKF
+387 
-392 GFTSSSGL
+392 GFTD
-400 YSDYE
+400 DYIAQVYGYTGFGTGRDKLGYDE
-405 TWLENGGVSN
+405 DEGIFTWNGRRYN
-415 SSKTMAQ
+415 S
-422 GPFIALLSGFNTS
+422 PEALAEDLDRANLTDAEKATISRRLKASGFNITF
-435 LKNGEGERILSTLDK
+435 
-450 TWPMMTSEQKAEMQK
+450 
-465 LLKQYGYSYEEG
+465 